1 MKPVEFTNA
10 YYIKLGRG
18 GEYEESAFREDKIR
32 VGWNGQSLDE
42 INQRNWEVIGKQIQA
57 ELLNKGAAKRDLNA
71 LMTIVESTN
80 DDIWIT
86 FRSPYLHWCKV
97 GAAGIFEDETSKYR
111 KVAGKWR
118 NCDIHDKPLIINQ
131 IPGSIAQ
138 IQRFPAAICKVSE
151 IEDLRRLINDQQSE
165 EYKAI
170 CVARNVLIEQV
181 GNGLKHLHWKDYE
194 TLTDL
199 LFRNAGWNRMS
210 LLGEAMQYVDMELE
224 EPITKKLY
232 QVQVKAQAS
241 VADFEKY
248 AQRFSPGNY
257 ERLYF
262 VVYRPKTDLAS
273 YRNTKY
279 ENVEIILPER
289 LAQMVVEYGL
299 LEWLL
304 KKIK

>member
-1 MKPVEFTNA
+1 MKSVEFMNA

-18 GEYEESAFREDKIR
+18 GEYEESAFRENKIR
-32 VGWNGQSLDE
+32 IGWKEQSLND
-42 INQRNWEVIGKQIQA
+42 INQRNWDVIEKQIQV
-57 ELLNKGAAKRDLNA
+57 ELPNKGAAKRDLIA
-71 LMTIVESTN
+71 LMRIVESTDN
-80 DDIWIT
+80 DIWIT
-86 FRSPYLHWCKV
+86 FCSPYLYWCKV
-97 GAAGIFEDETSKYR
+97 GAAGIFEDEISKYR
-111 KVAGKWR
+111 KVAGKWHHR
-118 NCDIHDKPLIINQ
+118 DIRDKPLIINQ

-138 IQRFPAAICKVSE
+138 IQRFPAVICKVSA
-151 IEDLRRLINDQQSE
+151 IDDLRRLINDQQSE

-170 CVARNVLIEQV
+170 CSARNSLIEQV
-181 GNGLKHLHWKDYE
+181 KSGLKHLHWKDYE

-224 EPITKKLY
+224 EPVTKKLY

-241 VADFEKY
+241 IADFEEY
-248 AQRFSPGNY
+248 AQRFSSEDYAG
-257 ERLYF
+257 LYF
-262 VVYRPKTDLAS
+262 VVYKPKDDLAL
-273 YRNTKY
+273 YQNTKY
-279 ENVEIILPER
+279 ENVEIIFPER